1 VEDDFLMTDENFDYE
16 AEKILGLDDILY
28 EDLLD
33 DYDHL
38 SYPDAAMAD
47 KDESAHSFSF
57 LFFHRF
63 ANFMRIV

>member
-1 VEDDFLMTDENFDYE
+1 MTDENFDYE

-47 KDESAHSFSF
+47 KTKMDKHGAD
-57 LFFHRF
+57 
-63 ANFMRIV
+63 N

>member
-1 VEDDFLMTDENFDYE
+1 MEDDFLMTDDNFDYE

-38 SYPDAAMAD
+38 SYPDAARNGRQ
-47 KDESAHSFSF
+47 DEDGHA
-57 LFFHRF
+57 RG
-63 ANFMRIV
+63 